1 MNENADA
8 ISKTTQ
14 SSAKG
19 TGPVQRVGI
28 IGAGIAGLVTAKIFL
43 ENGFDVLVFEK
54 EPDLGGVW
62 ALSRAYPGLR
72 ANTAKET
79 YSLTDYPYP
88 ASTSGYPVAEEVRA
102 HLESYADHFGLH
114 PHIKFNNEVV
124 RLAEINGNGKQGFT
138 LTVRSMSDDNK
149 EYNHEFAFVLIC
161 SGAFSTPLM
170 PDIPGKEAF
179 RGLVRHSSEWT
190 HPAVADVR
198 RVAVIGGGK
207 SALDC
212 AAWAAREGK
221 TSTLV
226 FRKPHWMVP
235 RYLPGGAR
243 SDLRFISRFIEMFIN
258 YPVRSWD
265 EKLLHGPGKP
275 FVWLWWAFMS
285 AVVPRVLG
293 MPRHMVP
300 EHKLPVGFESVG
312 QVDDFFDLL
321 NVGRISAIR
330 AGVKGFYEAGIELDD
345 GTQIEADLVI
355 MGTGWQRDMSFL
367 SEELRAQV
375 YKNGRFNLFRRI
387 LPPGQQRLAFIG
399 FFPTLTC
406 PLSSEVGAHWAAQYF
421 SGNMT
426 LPSIEEMDRDID
438 RLENWAKERVPEAKD
453 GVFTG
458 PYIAHYVDH
467 LMRDMGLPTRRT
479 GNFLH
484 EYLGTFL
491 PSRYGTLGQEI
502 KAAREGTRKRRPY
515 LGSLHVLAAIIA
527 IVVIALAAG

>member
-1 MNENADA
+1 MNEATN
-8 ISKTTQ
+8 
-14 SSAKG
+14 
-19 TGPVQRVGI
+19 TGAANSEIPAQRVGI

-43 ENGFDVLVFEK
+43 ENGFDVRVFEK
-54 EPDLGGVW
+54 EPGLGGVW

-79 YSLTDYPYP
+79 YSLSDFPYP

-102 HLESYADHFGLH
+102 HLESYADHFGLY
-114 PHIKFNNEVV
+114 PHISFSTEVV
-124 RLAEINGNGKQGFT
+124 HLSEINNDAKQGFR
-138 LTVRSMSDDNK
+138 LTARSTADEIGEESK
-149 EYNHEFAFVLIC
+149 EENHEFAYVIVC
-161 SGAFSTPLM
+161 SGAFSTPM
-170 PDIPGKEAF
+170 IPELPGREDFK
-179 RGLVRHSSEWT
+179 GLVRHSSEWT

-198 RVAVIGGGK
+198 RVVVIGGGK

-221 TSTLV
+221 TATLV

-243 SDLRFISRFIEMFIN
+243 SDLRFISRFIEMFVN
-258 YPVRSWD
+258 YPTRAWD

-275 FVWLWWAFMS
+275 LVWLWWSFMS

-293 MPRHMVP
+293 MPKHMTP

-321 NVGRISAIR
+321 NAGSISAIR
-330 AGVKGFYEAGIELDD
+330 ANVKGFYDLGVELDD

-367 SEELRAQV
+367 SDELRSQV
-375 YKNGRFNLFRRI
+375 IRNGRFHLHRRI

-406 PLSSEVGAHWAAQYF
+406 PLSSEVGAHWATQLF
-421 SGNMT
+421 TGNMS
-426 LPSIEEMDRDID
+426 LPSPEEMDREIE
-438 RLENWAKERVPEAKD
+438 RLENWAKERVPEMED

-458 PYIAHYVDH
+458 PYIAHYVDE

-479 GNFLH
+479 SNFLK
-484 EYLGTFL
+484 EYLGTLF
-491 PSRYGTLGQEI
+491 PSRYGTLGEEL
-502 KAAREGTRKRRPY
+502 KAASKGKLKRRFY
-515 LGSLHVLAAIIA
+515 LGSPHVLAGLLLLWIFAL
-527 IVVIALAAG
+527 VVG

>member
-1 MNENADA
+1 MSE
-8 ISKTTQ
+8 TTE
-14 SSAKG
+14 AVAATTG
-19 TGPVQRVGI
+19 TRAEGAEQAQRVGI

-43 ENGFDVLVFEK
+43 ENGFDVQVFEK

-102 HLESYADHFGLH
+102 HLESYADHFGLY
-114 PHIKFNNEVV
+114 PHISFNSEVV
-124 RLAEINGNGKQGFT
+124 RLAEIDDNGRQGFSM
-138 LTVRSMSDDNK
+138 TVRSRADVNEEESR
-149 EYNHEFAFVLIC
+149 EHTHEFAYVLIC
-161 SGAFSTPLM
+161 SGAFSTPIM
-170 PDIPGKEAF
+170 PDLPGRKTY

-198 RVAVIGGGK
+198 RVVVIGAGK

-243 SDLRFISRFIEMFIN
+243 SDLRFISRFIEMFVN
-258 YPVRSWD
+258 YPVRPWD

-275 FVWLWWAFMS
+275 LVWLWWTFLS

-293 MPRHMVP
+293 MPKLMTP

-321 NVGRISAIR
+321 NVDRITAIR
-330 AGVKGFYEAGIELDD
+330 AGVKGFYDLGVELDD

-367 SEELRAQV
+367 S
-375 YKNGRFNLFRRI
+375 
-387 LPPGQQRLAFIG
+387 
-399 FFPTLTC
+399 
-406 PLSSEVGAHWAAQYF
+406 
-421 SGNMT
+421 
-426 LPSIEEMDRDID
+426 
-438 RLENWAKERVPEAKD
+438 
-453 GVFTG
+453 
-458 PYIAHYVDH
+458 
-467 LMRDMGLPTRRT
+467 
-479 GNFLH
+479 
-484 EYLGTFL
+484 
-491 PSRYGTLGQEI
+491 
-502 KAAREGTRKRRPY
+502 
-515 LGSLHVLAAIIA
+515 
-527 IVVIALAAG
+527 